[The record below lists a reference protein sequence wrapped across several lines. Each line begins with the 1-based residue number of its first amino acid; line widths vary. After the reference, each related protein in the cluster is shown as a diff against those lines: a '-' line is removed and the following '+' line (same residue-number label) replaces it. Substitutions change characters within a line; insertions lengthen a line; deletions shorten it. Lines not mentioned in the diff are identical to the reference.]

1 MIICQVDANF
11 SAMDKENVEQ
21 ELKVVG
27 EVLAAIDGELI
38 HADISMGHRHLVAY
52 LRVESE
58 LLASDIFE
66 ASYFAA
72 ESITYLG
79 PSRESHSH
87 VKLLK
92 ILPVRD
98 RQIPCGSG
106 LPAFA
111 SARLPACPPRTPP
124 SLDFRVGQADP
135 RQGFGPQLFSIVGA
149 DNG

>member
-1 MIICQVDANF
+1 MIICQIDARF
-11 SAMDKENVEQ
+11 SAIDKEDVEQ
-21 ELKVVG
+21 ELKVIG
-27 EVLAAIDGELI
+27 DVLAAIDGELI

-58 LLASDIFE
+58 LVACDIFE

-72 ESITYLG
+72 ESIVYLG

-92 ILPVRD
+92 TLSVRD
-98 RQIPCGSG
+98 RQIPCGSS

-124 SLDFRVGQADP
+124 SLDFRVGQTDQ
-135 RQGFGPQLFSIVGA
+135 RQGFGPRLLSIVGA
-149 DNG
+149 SNG